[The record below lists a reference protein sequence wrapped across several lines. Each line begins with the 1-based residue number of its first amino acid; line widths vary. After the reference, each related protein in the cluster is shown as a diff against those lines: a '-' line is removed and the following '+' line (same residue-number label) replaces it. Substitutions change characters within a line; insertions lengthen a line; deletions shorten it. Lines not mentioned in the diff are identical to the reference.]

1 VKRSIHPRQCQTG
14 NRKSDVE
21 EVIVISHRDRET
33 YQVVKKLYSEKV
45 MEHFKCPQ
53 NVGSMLDANGEGS
66 VGDPNCGD
74 SLTIYVKVQDEI
86 IIDISFLVF
95 GCTAS
100 IATSS
105 MTTVLAKGKSLRA
118 ALEITEQD
126 IIDSLGGL
134 PKEKQHCSNLGV
146 SALHKAIH
154 NYRDREKQGISNSHS
169 DNEFSLNFTVKT
181 VRV

>member
-1 VKRSIHPRQCQTG
+1 
-14 NRKSDVE
+14 
-21 EVIVISHRDRET
+21 
-33 YQVVKKLYSEKV
+33 
-45 MEHFKCPQ
+45 MCPQ
-53 NVGSMLDANGEGS
+53 NVGSMPDADGEGT

-74 SLTIYVKVQDEI
+74 SLTIYVRVRDEI

-105 MTTVLAKGKSLRA
+105 MTTVLAKGKSLGT

-126 IIDSLGGL
+126 IVDSLGGL

-146 SALHKAIH
+146 GALRKAIY
-154 NYRDREKQGISNSHS
+154 NYREKQGITDSRN
-169 DNEFSLNFTVKT
+169 DNEVSAKSYFNVKT
-181 VRV
+181 IRI